1 MFGALFMSCVVSI
14 AAAQTPPAAEWHVAA
29 NGNDQWSGRLAAPN
43 DQKTDGPFA
52 TLERARDEI
61 RKVKNNLGRLPA
73 SITVWIRGGDY
84 HLDKTFQLVAEDSGS
99 ETMPIAYR
107 AYKDEKV
114 RLLGGK
120 RITEFGPVTD
130 REILDRLEPAARGKV
145 RQADLK
151 AAGVTDFG
159 DPVAA
164 AKRIELFFG
173 GKPMQLSRWPNEGF
187 TKIADVVG
195 GKPIKSHGKEGDL
208 VGKFTYEGDRPK
220 RWTGESDIWLHGY
233 WFWDWADA
241 YQKVESIDTDKRVIN
256 LVTPYHHYGYRKE
269 QRYYAINL
277 LSEID
282 SPGEWYV
289 DRKSGT
295 LYFWPPADMATNET
309 YVSLLGTAV
318 SMDNV
323 TDVTFRGLV
332 FEYIRGTA
340 IAIKGGKRDLIAGC
354 TLRNTGGRAV
364 TVDGGEKHGVAGCD
378 IYDTGD
384 GGISLNGGDRAKLIA
399 GEHYATNNHI
409 HRYSRN
415 SNTYRTAVSLAG
427 VGCRAANNLIHD
439 APHMALGLSGNE
451 HVIELN
457 EVHHVVMETD
467 DAGAFYMGRDWTW
480 RGNVIRHN
488 YFHHIGEFKSWVGT
502 QAIYLD
508 DWASDVK
515 VYGNICHKVFRAVLV
530 GGGRDNTVENN
541 ILVDCNI
548 GIHVDSRG
556 LGWAKYYFDQ
566 RDNTLIE
573 RLNAIPYRDTPWSTR
588 YPQLL
593 TLYQDEPA
601 LAKYNKLV
609 RNVMV
614 GCAKP
619 IDLHDKLTD
628 KIVTLQDNSIDEET
642 YLKDGEANRF
652 QLKPDSPMWAK
663 GFQRI
668 PVEKIGL
675 QKDEYRPVLPTVD

>member
-1 MFGALFMSCVVSI
+1 MINALVLSIVMSI
-14 AAAQTPPAAEWHVAA
+14 TAAQTQPSLELYVAV
-29 NGNDQWSGRLAAPN
+29 NGNDAWSGRPVAPN
-43 DQKTDGPFA
+43 DQKTDGPYA

-61 RKVKNNLGRLPA
+61 RKIKKRLGELPPG
-73 SITVWIRGGDY
+73 ITVWIRGGDY
-84 HLDKTFQLVAEDSGS
+84 HLDRTFELVAEDGGG
-99 ETMPIAYR
+99 EKMPIAYR
-107 AYKDEKV
+107 AYKDEQV

-120 RITEFGPVTD
+120 RVSDFKTVTD
-130 REILDRLEPAARGKV
+130 QAILDRLEPAARDKV
-145 RQADLK
+145 LQADLK

-164 AKRIELFFG
+164 ARRIELFFG
-173 GKPMQLSRWPNEGF
+173 GRPMQLSRWPNEGF
-187 TKIADVVG
+187 VKIVDVVG
-195 GKPIKSHGKEGDL
+195 GKPTTSHGLKGDS
-208 VGKFTYEGDRPK
+208 VGKFAYDGDRPK
-220 RWTGESDIWLHGY
+220 RWSDENDIWLHGY

-241 YQKVESIDTDKRVIN
+241 YQKVESIDTDKRIIS
-256 LVTPYHHYGYRKE
+256 LTAPYHHYGYRKG

-289 DRKSGT
+289 DRKTGT
-295 LYFWPPADMATNET
+295 LYFWPPADPAANET
-309 YVSLLGTAV
+309 YVSVLATAID
-318 SMDNV
+318 MGNV

-332 FEYIRGTA
+332 IEYIRGTA
-340 IAIKGGKRDLIAGC
+340 IVIKEGKRNLIAGC
-354 TLRNTGGRAV
+354 TLRNVGGKAV
-364 TVDGGEKHGVAGCD
+364 AVDGGEKHGVTGCD

-384 GGISLNGGDRAKLIA
+384 GGISLTGGDRAKLIA
-399 GEHYATNNHI
+399 GGHFATGNHI
-409 HRYSRN
+409 YRYSRN
-415 SNTYRTAVSLAG
+415 SNTYRTAVNLNG

-439 APHMALGLSGNE
+439 APHMALGLSGND

-488 YFHHIGEFKSWVGT
+488 YFHHIGEFKSHVGT

-566 RDNTLIE
+566 TNNTLTE
-573 RLNAIPYRDTPWSTR
+573 RLNAVPYRDPPWSTR

-601 LAKYNKLV
+601 LAKYNKLL
-609 RNVMV
+609 RNVIV

-628 KIVTLQDNSIDEET
+628 KVVTMQDNSIDVET
-642 YLKDGEANRF
+642 YLKDGEADRF
-652 QLKPDSPMWAK
+652 QLKPDSPIWAK

-675 QKDEYRPVLPTVD
+675 QRER